1 MYVRSGSL
9 CMQSSVYCALNIG
22 CSLTIDTAFSFSF
35 FALPYSIS
43 SYCNQ
48 DTAFLFLLFFTDSLR
63 MAVKYSKTP
72 EKFFIEVN
80 GKK

>member
-35 FALPYSIS
+35 LLSLITLALTATKTQHSYFFYSLQI
-43 SYCNQ
+43 
-48 DTAFLFLLFFTDSLR
+48 LL
-63 MAVKYSKTP
+63 
-72 EKFFIEVN
+72 EWQ
-80 GKK
+80 